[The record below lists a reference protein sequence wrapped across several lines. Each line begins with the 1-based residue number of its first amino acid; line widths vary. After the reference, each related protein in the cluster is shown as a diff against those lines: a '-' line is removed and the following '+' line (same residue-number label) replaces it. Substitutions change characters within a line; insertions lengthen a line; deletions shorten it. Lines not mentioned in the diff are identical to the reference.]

1 MAHVVCHRTPTRMYL
16 CGAHHTRTHAASDT
30 RAHPHANAH
39 VNIKKCNAGNP
50 IEIDDDDD
58 DDDESGARIVCA
70 AVTNVKAE
78 RAR

>member
-1 MAHVVCHRTPTRMYL
+1 MQASRTDTHKH
-16 CGAHHTRTHAASDT
+16 ARTDT
-30 RAHPHANAH
+30 CAHPHANVH

-58 DDDESGARIVCA
+58 DDDESGAPIVCA